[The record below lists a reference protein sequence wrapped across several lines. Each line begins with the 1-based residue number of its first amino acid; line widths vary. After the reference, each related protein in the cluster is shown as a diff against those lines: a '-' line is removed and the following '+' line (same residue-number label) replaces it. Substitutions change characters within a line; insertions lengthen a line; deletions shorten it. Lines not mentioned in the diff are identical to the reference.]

1 MNIDEVPPLTE
12 AERHHIAL
20 YRRDKERKEL
30 LNRISEL
37 ETELKETKRALEGQT
52 GMNAALRSTVRF
64 LQHDSRRMTDQIR
77 EYRTHMDLKATVD
90 DLIARIKSM

>member
-30 LNRISEL
+30 LNRIFEL
-37 ETELKETKRALEGQT
+37 ETELNEAKRALEVKT
-52 GMNAALRSTVRF
+52 EMNAGLRSTVRI
-64 LQHDSRRMTDQIR
+64 LQHESRRMTTQLR
-77 EYRTHMDLKATVD
+77 EYRMHMDLKTTVE
-90 DLIARIKSM
+90 DLIARIKSV

>member
-30 LNRISEL
+30 LNRIFEL
-37 ETELKETKRALEGQT
+37 ETELKEAKRALEVKT
-52 GMNAALRSTVRF
+52 EMNAALRSTVRF
-64 LQHDSRRMTDQIR
+64 LQHDSRRMTAQIR
-77 EYRTHMDLKATVD
+77 EYRTHMDLKTTVD